1 MHPFVTVVL
10 NAEVYCTGQEV
21 MTEISSSC
29 VVSRKSMTI
38 GIQGSFKSQERPK
51 LGKGPGFLPSFF
63 SERGGGNLKTIPL
76 PFLG

>member
-38 GIQGSFKSQERPK
+38 GIQGSFKS
-51 LGKGPGFLPSFF
+51 
-63 SERGGGNLKTIPL
+63 
-76 PFLG
+76 